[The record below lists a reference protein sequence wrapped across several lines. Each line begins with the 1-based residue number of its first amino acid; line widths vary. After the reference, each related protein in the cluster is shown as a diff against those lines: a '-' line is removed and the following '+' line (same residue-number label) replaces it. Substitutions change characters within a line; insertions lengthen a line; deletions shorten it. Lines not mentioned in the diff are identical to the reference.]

1 MLIIGEKCNSSIPT
15 TQKAFLEGDA
25 ETIRQLALKQLECG
39 ADYLDVNAGVFLDET
54 EKLLWAVGE
63 ILSVC
68 DAPLVLDSANPAAVS
83 AVLREYPVKKPIINS
98 ATLEPARFEGMLKLV
113 QQYNTGIIA
122 LPVDERG
129 IPKDAETRVE
139 NARRI
144 IAKFNENGV
153 EDDRIYIDLVVE
165 ALSVEA
171 ESAKAAL
178 NAAARIREEFPKV
191 HLVGGMSNVSFGLP
205 KRVFVNSAFMTAA
218 VMTGLDA
225 AIMDITNPSLKMS
238 LLASLLVKGEDE
250 FCMEYLTGFRA
261 AFQD

>member
-68 DAPLVLDSANPAAVS
+68 DAPLVL
-83 AVLREYPVKKPIINS
+83 EYPVKKPIINS